1 MQPILTGNIIFTDD
15 KVFVMDMI
23 RQMAPVIILNLD
35 EFDREI
41 QGQNVAQGQVLLPPP
56 EACMAEADG
65 DVQLYDMILDNY
77 YGTEDIIMFI
87 KGIIT
92 SLHQGRTI
100 FLYYPDLN
108 PSESATIPK
117 LEELWMR
124 KFGIR
129 IGMQPKTVLNDG
141 ICVIGAQ
148 SGTPNVF
155 PMECACDNNY
165 RHIWLNLMLGVS
177 MDAYEFLTLY
187 PAEMQIGNLQMR
199 ILFDELWPP
208 FDDYNKNVEFIYDL
222 SKKLK
227 KKPETK
233 IALHKL

>member
-1 MQPILTGNIIFTDD
+1 MQPILTGDIIFTDD

-65 DVQLYDMILDNY
+65 DAQLYDMILDNY
-77 YGTEDIIMFI
+77 YGTEDIIMFV

-92 SLHQGRTI
+92 NLHQGRTI

-108 PSESATIPK
+108 PNESATIPK
-117 LEELWMR
+117 LGELWMR

-129 IGMQPKTVLNDG
+129 IGMKPKMITRPGMATYLV
-141 ICVIGAQ
+141 
-148 SGTPNVF
+148 
-155 PMECACDNNY
+155 PMDCACDNNY

-227 KKPETK
+227 KKPETR